1 MTKIY
6 TVSELNQSIK
16 FTLESSYGWLDVEGE
31 ISNFRPYSSG
41 HWYFSLKDETSQISC
56 VMWRGRN
63 NYVFFTPQDGIKVR
77 IKGKLSV
84 YETRGNYQ
92 IDVAAMKPLGIGELQ
107 LAFEKLK
114 EKLSREGLFDEQ
126 CKKPIPKIPSTIG
139 IVTSKDGAALRD
151 VISTLRRRFPAAELI
166 LAHSSVQGANA
177 SSEIADA
184 IKTLNSYKKIN
195 VIIICRG
202 GGSLEDLWAF
212 NEEITARAIFK
223 SKIPIVTGIGHEVD
237 FTIADYVADLR
248 SPTPTAAAELV
259 TPNVSGLIE
268 YIEDFSYN
276 NFEKIKNQIKFY
288 SDSIRNILKS
298 YAFSLPESLLRNK
311 SQKLDFTAYRVQQSF
326 SNYFQATKSRIERF
340 MNVIQNANPKR
351 NLSRGYSIVR
361 QHSKIIM
368 RVKELNKTLETEIE
382 FFDGRIKLDG
392 EK

>member
-184 IKTLNSYKKIN
+184 IKTLNSYKKID

-326 SNYFQATKSRIERF
+326 SNYFQATKSRIERS
-340 MNVIQNANPKR
+340 MNVIKNANPKR

>member
-1 MTKIY
+1 MQKIY

-16 FTLESSYGWLDVEGE
+16 FTLESSYDWLDVEGE
-31 ISNFRPYSSG
+31 ISNFKPYSSG

-63 NYVFFTPQDGIKVR
+63 NYVFFTPQDGMKVR

-84 YETRGNYQ
+84 YEVRGNYQ
-92 IDVAAMKPLGIGELQ
+92 IDVATMKPLGVGELQ

-114 EKLSREGLFDEQ
+114 EKLSKEGLFDETN
-126 CKKPIPKIPSTIG
+126 KKPIPEIPSSIG

-166 LAHSSVQGANA
+166 LAHSSVQGVDA
-177 SSEIADA
+177 SIEIADA
-184 IKTLNSYKKIN
+184 IKMLNAYKKID
-195 VIIICRG
+195 VIILCRG

-223 SKIPIVTGIGHEVD
+223 SKIPIITGIGHEVD

-248 SPTPTAAAELV
+248 APTPTAAAELV
-259 TPNVSGLIE
+259 TPNVFDLIE
-268 YIEDFSYN
+268 YIGDFSYN

-288 SDSIRNILKS
+288 TDSIRNILKS

-326 SNYFQATKSRIERF
+326 SNYFQATKSRFERS
-340 MNVIQNANPKR
+340 MKVIQNSDPKK
-351 NLSRGYSIVR
+351 NLAKGYSIVR
-361 QHSKIIM
+361 QDAKIIK
-368 RVKELNKTLETEIE
+368 RKKELNLDYETEIE

>member
-184 IKTLNSYKKIN
+184 IKTLNSYKKID